1 MQLHEIKQR
10 VDLHDLAERLGLER
24 PDPAGNYRSPHHKDK
39 SPSLS
44 IYDCKHSGETKWKD
58 HSSGAGGDCFDL
70 VEYVDRVDNAQAIK
84 RIRELFNLPYER
96 QSQPRQELS
105 TIEYIAQQCLRETDA
120 AVEYLRDKRGIDA
133 EVIKRA
139 IQRKTLGFSTWTSA
153 KKNPGELGYGGPAV
167 AFICKDVTTSQILGV
182 DYRYLDPALNGDLKT
197 KSQGEKSGVV
207 WTSCQHTL
215 KRAHTVVVC
224 ESAINALS
232 VETAVQQTGVM
243 KGWAALAIRG
253 TENHDIDWSALTG
266 KRVIVCMDNDAV
278 IQEGPRKGESP
289 GHMAAWRVVDQLTA
303 LNIPALIVDQS
314 EWEDINDLN
323 DLLLDSDATTV
334 RTALEKVEQWLIPGL
349 PGDDTPGKKRVFL
362 PAHDWAIYWKYRT
375 RIDFTSIVKEQE
387 GEDGEKIT
395 RHEDVCSFR
404 LAALSRIT
412 VASAQATMTGE
423 PDIQPRVVFAASVQI
438 PRHGNNLL
446 RRVLEDDNL
455 HNLGSWTKFGT
466 VFRPQ
471 QFNRMLA
478 IWERATDIGARNAAN
493 FVGLCYRE
501 GKPSLNEGPDC
512 YFTEPDK
519 QCPYYNLQFPA
530 GPISNAAKVIDAY
543 QKTFSDNAVAML
555 LVWGLGCHLKAFL
568 GFWPHMVLQAEK
580 GSGKSTIVKR
590 LERTIGFTMFSGQSL
605 QTEFRLVTSVA
616 HTSHPIGWEELSA
629 RKTDVIDKAVA
640 LLQETYQFTITRR
653 GSDMTEYLLSAPVLL
668 AGEDVP
674 VDSLLGKV
682 VRTQLVGRRGE
693 LIPESLP
700 RFPVREWLQWLQ
712 NLDVTRVREIYTATN
727 ERLLQRTAA
736 SKQDS
741 GAMRMVGN
749 YAALATAWRLLCEF
763 AGIPTGKDNFPDN
776 MLAEMNSH
784 VVESRASRE
793 PWVWIMEIILGE
805 IDREQYNAPYKFELI
820 DGVMCLLIRPTH
832 CMQHISQSPA
842 LRAKFDSFPV
852 KSARVFNHQLQRANV
867 VFKSDIERTIRRTRI
882 AHLQAISL
890 DALHEYGLSVA
901 IPEDN
906 NQGDFYG

>member
-1 MQLHEIKQR
+1 MQLQEIKQR

-24 PDPAGNYRSPHHKDK
+24 PHADGNYRSPHKKDTN
-39 SPSLS
+39 PSLS
-44 IYDCKHSGETKWKD
+44 IYESGGELKWKD
-58 HSSGAGGDCFDL
+58 HGANLGGDCFDL
-70 VEYVDRVDNAQAIK
+70 VEYVTRVDNTEAIK
-84 RIRELFNLPYER
+84 RIREMYNLPYDR
-96 QSQPRQELS
+96 SPQPRQELS
-105 TIEYIAQQCLRETDA
+105 TIEYIAQQCLRETDPA
-120 AVEYLRDKRGIDA
+120 IEYLCDQRGIDA
-133 EVIKRA
+133 EVVKRA
-139 IQRKTLGFSTWTSA
+139 IKRRSVGFSTWTSA
-153 KKNPGELGYGGPAV
+153 KQKPGELGYGGAAV
-167 AFICKDVTTSQILGV
+167 AFICKDVITSQVMGV

-207 WTSCQHTL
+207 WTSCLHTL
-215 KRAHTVVVC
+215 KRSHTVVVC

-232 VETAVQQTGVM
+232 VETAVEKTGVM

-253 TENHDIDWSALTG
+253 TANHDIDWSPLIG

-278 IQEGPRKGESP
+278 IQAGPRKDESP
-289 GHMAAWRVVDQLTA
+289 GRMAAWRVVDQLTA
-303 LNIPALIVDQS
+303 LNIPALIVDQAD
-314 EWEDINDLN
+314 WEEINDLN
-323 DLLLDSDATTV
+323 DLLRDSDATTV
-334 RTALEKVEQWLIPGL
+334 RTSLEKVEQWLIPGL

-362 PAHDWAIYWKYRT
+362 PSHDWAIYWKYRT

-395 RHEDVCSFR
+395 RHEDICGFR

-412 VASAQATMTGE
+412 IASAQATMTGE
-423 PDIQPRVVFAASVQI
+423 PDIQSRVVFAASVQI

-455 HNLGSWTKFGT
+455 HNLGSWSKFGP

-471 QFNRMLA
+471 QFSRMLA
-478 IWERATDIGARNAAN
+478 IWERATDIGARKAAN

-519 QCPYYNLQFPA
+519 QCPYHNLQFPTGA
-530 GPISNAAKVIDAY
+530 VGNAAKVIDAY
-543 QKTFSDNAVAML
+543 QKTFSDNAATFL
-555 LVWGLGCHLKAFL
+555 LLWALGGHMKAFL

-605 QTEFRLVTSVA
+605 QTEFRLITSVA
-616 HTSHPIGWEELSA
+616 HTSHPVGWEELSA

-693 LIPESLP
+693 LIPEGLP
-700 RFPVREWLQWLQ
+700 RFPVREWLQWLER
-712 NLDVTRVREIYTATN
+712 LDVTRVREIYAATN
-727 ERLLQRTAA
+727 ARLLQRTAA
-736 SKQDS
+736 SQQDS

-763 AGIPTGKDNFPDN
+763 ADIPMDKGNLPDHL
-776 MLAEMNSH
+776 LAEMNGH

-793 PWVWIMEIILGE
+793 PWVWILEIILGE
-805 IDREQYNAPYKFELI
+805 IDREQFNAPYKFENI
-820 DGVMCLLIRPTH
+820 EGTMCLLLRPTH

-842 LRAKFDSFPV
+842 LRAKFDSLPV
-852 KSARVFNHQLQRANV
+852 KSARVFNQQLQRAGV
-867 VFKSDIERTIRRTRI
+867 VFKNDIERTVRRTRI

-890 DALHEYGLSVA
+890 DVLHEYGLSVA
-901 IPEDN
+901 IPEN
-906 NQGDFYG
+906 ENQGDFYG